1 MAETWLQSAARS
13 SVFQVLKRIQHG
25 CLTVTTQY
33 ANEKSQSVTFDNGS
47 SESDLGL
54 VVVIKNPQVFVRLC
68 QGFDMGI
75 AESYMAQDLECDNF
89 VGLFS
94 LYIRNKDF
102 LSAYAG
108 SILYT
113 FLPRAAQYLL
123 PANDT
128 INALK
133 NASFHYDTSNK
144 HFAGFLSPDMN
155 YSSAIWS
162 GEPGESLESAQRRKV
177 QTILD
182 KADISATDHILD
194 IGCGWGNL
202 AITAVQ
208 QTGCRLTGL
217 TLSAEQKTLAEERIK
232 AAGLS
237 EKITILLCDYHR
249 APVPERGYDRIISIE
264 MLEHVGNKFMN
275 TYFEHISK
283 YLRPN
288 GGRMVIQGITK
299 INSLN
304 ASGQA
309 LGDFLYHYIFPG
321 GYLPTINQ
329 LLTSIHDG
337 SDGKLEVETVQSIG
351 PHYVHTLQSWNDN
364 FEANWDSIREDFM
377 GKNPEATDLKIEA
390 HRRRWIYYFQYCL
403 AIFKM
408 RVLDDYIISAIRTP
422 WPEMQSNIPQ

>member
-1 MAETWLQSAARS
+1 MTETWLQSAARN
-13 SVFQVLKRIQHG
+13 SVFEVLRCLQHG
-25 CLTVTTQY
+25 CLTIATKYT
-33 ANEKSQSVTFDNGS
+33 AEKSQSVTFGNGNT
-47 SESDLGL
+47 ESDLGI

-68 QGFDMGI
+68 QGFDMGV
-75 AESYMAQDLECDNF
+75 AESYMAQDLECDNL

-102 LSAYAG
+102 LSASAG
-108 SILYT
+108 SLLYT

-162 GEPGESLESAQRRKV
+162 GELGESLESAQRRKV
-177 QTILD
+177 QNILD
-182 KADISATDHILD
+182 KAELSSTDHVLD

-208 QTGCRLTGL
+208 RTGCRVTGL
-217 TLSAEQKTLAEERIK
+217 TLSAEQKALAEERIK
-232 AAGLS
+232 AAGLQD
-237 EKITILLCDYHR
+237 KITVLLCDYR
-249 APVPERGYDRIISIE
+249 KAPVPKGGYDRIISIE
-264 MLEHVGNKFMN
+264 MLEHVGDKFMN

-283 YLRPN
+283 YLKPN
-288 GGRMVIQGITK
+288 GGRMVVQGITK

-329 LLTSIHDG
+329 LLTSIHNG
-337 SDGKLEVETVQSIG
+337 SNGTLEVETVQSIG
-351 PHYVHTLQSWNDN
+351 PHYVQTLQSWKDN
-364 FEANWDSIREDFM
+364 FDANWDSIREEFV
-377 GKNPEATDLKIEA
+377 GKNPEATNLSIEA

-422 WPEMQSNIPQ
+422 WPEMQSNIPH